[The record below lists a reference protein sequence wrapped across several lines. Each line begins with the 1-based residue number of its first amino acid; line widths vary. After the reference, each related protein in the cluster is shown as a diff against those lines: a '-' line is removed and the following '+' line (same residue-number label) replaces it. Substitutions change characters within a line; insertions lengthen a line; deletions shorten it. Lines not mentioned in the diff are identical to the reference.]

1 MLGRSSLTGIIEL
14 RKSQRTQ
21 AMESVMA
28 EEYDKERAAALIKE
42 ARELTSH
49 LKDEAEKIKAQM
61 ERVLEGGEDEFLDAQ
76 EGEKPSPEHNILEGV
91 VPRKPFWKVWR

>member
-1 MLGRSSLTGIIEL
+1 LTGIIEL
-14 RKSQRTQ
+14 RKSQRTL

-28 EEYDKERAAALIKE
+28 EEYDKERAAALFKE

-61 ERVLEGGEDEFLDAQ
+61 ERVLEGGGGARPHRCAIAARSCRRSDRVANLVA
-76 EGEKPSPEHNILEGV
+76 PH
-91 VPRKPFWKVWR
+91 